1 MDIRKERKAL
11 GWTQAQ
17 LAGRLGIT
25 HSMVSRMGGG
35 DLPLNV
41 RTLLALEVLFKK
53 AKDQQAPTQSV
64 STHFPTGS

>member
-17 LAGRLGIT
+17 LADKLGIN
-25 HSMVSRMGGG
+25 HSMVSRMESG
-35 DLPLNV
+35 DILLNV
-41 RTLLALEVLFKK
+41 RTLIALEVIFKK

>member
-17 LAGRLGIT
+17 LAEQLGIN
-25 HSMVSRMGGG
+25 HSMVSRMESG
-35 DLPLNV
+35 DIPLNV
-41 RTLLALEVLFKK
+41 RTLIALEVIFKK